1 MTVIINADDFGFN
14 ENKTRAILAAWK
26 QGIVTRTTAMAN
38 MPYFEQA
45 MKMARDEGLV
55 EKVGLHFNLAEGRPL
70 TDELRACRII
80 CDENGELT
88 AGWHRN
94 LKTRLMLPQSAKRAI
109 AAEAKAQMQRFFDCG
124 GRLTHFDSH
133 YHVHTDFSVA
143 SAMFPVARQFGFK
156 TTRLSR
162 TLAVEGGVAK
172 HLYKILFNRYA
183 KMSIGVDADEFTDF
197 EGFAQAYKGLPDSTR
212 VEVMVHPQYDE
223 KGEMVDMGRPMKDD
237 AEFWARMEISKC

>member
-14 ENKTRAILAAWK
+14 ENKTRAILSAWK

-45 MKMARDEGLV
+45 MKMAKDEGLI

-88 AGWHRN
+88 AGWHCN
-94 LKTRLMLPQSAKRAI
+94 LKTRLVLPRSAKRAI
-109 AAEAKAQMQRFFDCG
+109 AAEAKAQMQRFLDCG
-124 GRLTHFDSH
+124 GKLMHFDSH

-143 SAMFPVARQFGFK
+143 SAMFPVARQFGFR

-162 TLAVEGGVAK
+162 TLAVDGGAVK
-172 HLYKILFNRYA
+172 QLYKALFNRYA
-183 KMSIGVDADEFTDF
+183 KMAIGVDADEFTDF
-197 EGFAQAYKGLPDSTR
+197 EGFARTCKDLSESTR
-212 VEVMVHPQYDE
+212 VEVMVHPEYDE
-223 KGEMVDMGRPMKDD
+223 KGEMIDMGRPMKGD
-237 AEFWARMEISKC
+237 AEFWSRMEIKKC